1 LSGGRPDPAKKKEG
15 RMSRIT
21 VITKIRFLA
30 GVAPVVMLVA
40 APMLAMAFSALGR
53 VPAAMN
59 NNEIA
64 ALSDAQGLDE
74 ALYKMQW
81 GRSQPDGG
89 QIVLDQQRRFAELM
103 DSAAANAYTA
113 EQRRALDALAAAAKP
128 TLDAFRKADPRDPSV
143 EPAMAKLH
151 GLVIDLV
158 NADESALARVAR
170 MTRSRG
176 REFAILTLIVALVIP
191 WTCFAL
197 LFRIAGQARVEMR
210 AIRARVESLVESP
223 QTAAKSVG
231 REVEEIDA
239 SLARLGF
246 PKPNPMLAED

>member
-1 LSGGRPDPAKKKEG
+1 
-15 RMSRIT
+15 MSRIT
-21 VITKIRFLA
+21 VVTKIRFLA

-40 APMLAMAFSALGR
+40 APILAMAFSAFGR

-64 ALSDAQGLDE
+64 ALIDAHGLDE

-81 GRSQPDGG
+81 GRGQPDGG

-103 DSAAANAYTA
+103 DSAATRAYTA
-113 EQRRALDALAAAAKP
+113 EQQRALDALATAAKP
-128 TLDAFRKADPRDPSV
+128 ALDAFRKADPRDPSV

-151 GLVIDLV
+151 GLVINLI
-158 NADESALARVAR
+158 NADESALTRVAKT
-170 MTRSRG
+170 TRSRA

-191 WTCFAL
+191 WICFAL

-210 AIRARVESLVESP
+210 AIRARVESLAESP
-223 QTAAKSVG
+223 QAAAKGVAS
-231 REVEEIDA
+231 EVEEIDA